1 MRPESP
7 VCDIEGV
14 QEHRRKNM
22 KTTNMEKKATREIRT
37 SRGGRRAQSAA
48 PRIARL
54 SLKAAADRQIAEIE
68 RTFTLRYEW

>member
-1 MRPESP
+1 
-7 VCDIEGV
+7 
-14 QEHRRKNM
+14 M

-37 SRGGRRAQSAA
+37 SRCGRRAQSAA